1 MWEES
6 VNVSAQAKGSWAMTE
21 KPQGSVLTQHL
32 CCYSGSHGASSRGSS
47 WTERWTQMLRQEAG
61 GHRRRKRWVSCSEA
75 SALYIGSCR
84 NALRRL
90 KCKKK
95 KKSICFD
102 WSSSKPTL
110 TYIMLKE
117 MSYWGQQ
124 NKKPVSF
131 WGRVVSQRTTVTIHF
146 PQGWVASEQGYL
158 LRTFHWQM

>member
-6 VNVSAQAKGSWAMTE
+6 VNVSAQAKGSWTVTE

-47 WTERWTQMLRQEAG
+47 WTVGWTQMLRQEAG

-90 KCKKK
+90 KCRGKKHLFRLIILK
-95 KKSICFD
+95 NNFD
-102 WSSSKPTL
+102 
-110 TYIMLKE
+110 TYNAKRNE
-117 MSYWGQQ
+117 
-124 NKKPVSF
+124 
-131 WGRVVSQRTTVTIHF
+131 
-146 PQGWVASEQGYL
+146 L
-158 LRTFHWQM
+158 LRSTKQETCVFLGPSCLRKNNNNNTFPSGLGGQWARLLT

>member
-90 KCKKK
+90 KCEKKK
-95 KKSICFD
+95 KHLFWLIILKTNFD
-102 WSSSKPTL
+102 IYNSKRN
-110 TYIMLKE
+110 E
-117 MSYWGQQ
+117 
-124 NKKPVSF
+124 
-131 WGRVVSQRTTVTIHF
+131 
-146 PQGWVASEQGYL
+146 L
-158 LRTFHWQM
+158 LRSTKQETCVFLGSCCLTKNNSNNTFPPGLGGQWARIPT